1 MLLMNGAQ
9 LKSMKSSWLPRGVMT
24 AVILLA
30 SSSAWAVDFR
40 ILHPGS
46 YDLIYGEFIDRP
58 PPLISPLRRVQ
69 VQNKVF
75 YGFPGVVI
83 PTIQSLFLLE
93 HTQIAP
99 GEDVL
104 DVGTGS
110 GVQAIFAADKAR
122 QVVAT
127 DIDGRAVENA
137 RFNVEGLGLNAKV
150 SVRQGDL
157 FGAIKEGETFD
168 VVISNLD
175 YPWNEATVGLWKL
188 HERFFAEVGKY
199 LRPNGRI
206 YYQSGVVENIGRT
219 NEMMRKHGFRIFKMS
234 MAYAADHQRE
244 PIVYVIQRDRP
255 PRDRGAQN

>member
-1 MLLMNGAQ
+1 MLSINKMRLRIMRKAWLRRSLLTGA
-9 LKSMKSSWLPRGVMT
+9 V
-24 AVILLA
+24 LLA
-30 SSSAWAVDFR
+30 APSAWGVEVR
-40 ILHPGS
+40 ILHPGT
-46 YDLIYGEFIDRP
+46 YDLIYGELIDRP

-110 GVQAIFAADKAR
+110 GVQAIFAADKAH

-127 DIDGRAVENA
+127 DIDGMAVENT
-137 RFNVEGLGLNAKV
+137 RFNVEGLGLGAKV

-175 YPWNEATVGLWKL
+175 YPWNEATSGLWKL

-206 YYQSGVVENIGRT
+206 YYQAGVVENIGRT
-219 NEMMRKHGFRIFKMS
+219 NDMMRRYGFRIFKMS
-234 MAYAADHQRE
+234 MVYAVDHQRE
-244 PIVYVIQRDRP
+244 PIVYVIQRDLP
-255 PRDRGAQN
+255 ASNAGAAN